1 MNPQYQWIIIPLLSA
16 LIGWFTNWLAVKM
29 LFRPRMAITILGFTF
44 QGVIPKRR
52 GDIAKII
59 GKTIEEEL
67 LTRGDLQN
75 VLKKID
81 LSETVKP
88 LLQEKINRLIDQKIT
103 AISPMLMSFL
113 PKEMLEKIKASILE
127 EILNALPEL
136 MEKLGDSF
144 INKLPIS
151 ELVVNNI
158 NKFDLERL
166 EKMIVETS
174 DKEFKFIEYLGGV
187 VGFII
192 GVIQVIIV
200 ELMK

>member
-1 MNPQYQWIIIPLLSA
+1 LNLHYQWIIIPLLSA

-29 LFRPRMAITILGFTF
+29 LFSPRKAITVLGFTF

-75 VLKKID
+75 ALKKVD

-88 LLQEKINRLIDQKIT
+88 LLQEKINNLIDQKIT
-103 AISPMLMSFL
+103 SISPMLMTFL
-113 PKEMLEKIKASILE
+113 PKEMLAKIKASILD

-200 ELMK
+200 ELIK